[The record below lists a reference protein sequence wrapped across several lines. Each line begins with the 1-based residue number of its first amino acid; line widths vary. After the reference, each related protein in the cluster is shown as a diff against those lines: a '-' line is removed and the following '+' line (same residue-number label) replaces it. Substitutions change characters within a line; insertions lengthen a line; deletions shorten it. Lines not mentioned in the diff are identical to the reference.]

1 MPIILHVDEL
11 EPGMRLFQSIMRDL
25 QIILPAGKVLEEW
38 EVNSLRRRFPH
49 LMVRIGDPVLDA
61 MVEFEDDSRQQDVAV
76 AVQRR
81 IGRLM
86 VNVREKLGTQT
97 ALDSADVAGLQHA
110 INEVMQYLAENPVSA
125 AMLLHTSEWGSYLQE
140 HSANVFY
147 LSLLMGNAIRDY
159 VFRERGR
166 TTHARN
172 MSLRYG
178 MNLTPLALGCL
189 FHDIGMIPIEHLL
202 SQEEPLGPEDRE
214 LIRQHPLTGANM
226 LPEGMDAVARMIVR
240 THHENYDG
248 SGYPAGIP
256 CEKLHIFSRIIRVAD
271 AYDAG
276 TSHRVYRRA
285 KSAARVMWEMSQ
297 GPYHALF
304 DPTVTKIM
312 LALIQPFPIGAKVRL
327 EDGTFAVVVR
337 HNRRQPFR
345 PTIVVAFDEHG
356 VRLPK
361 RDLRPPV
368 DLSGTDAIR
377 FREHAG
383 DDLGFLYLGS
393 DPLIDLNNL
402 DLREN
407 SDADVFA
414 FAYP

>member
-1 MPIILHVDEL
+1 MPVILHVDEL
-11 EPGMRLFQSIMRDL
+11 EPGMRLYQSIMRDA
-25 QIILPAGKVLEEW
+25 QIILPAGKELEEW

-61 MVEFEDDSRQQDVAV
+61 MVEFEDDTREQEVAV
-76 AVQRR
+76 AVHRR
-81 IGRLM
+81 IGKLM
-86 VNVREKLGTQT
+86 VNVREKLGAQT
-97 ALDSADVAGLQHA
+97 SLDSGDIAGLQNA
-110 INEVMQYLAENPVSA
+110 IDEVMRYLAENPVSA

-140 HSANVFY
+140 HAANVFY
-147 LSLLMGNAIRDY
+147 LSLLMGNAIREY
-159 VFRERGR
+159 VFRERER
-166 TTHARN
+166 TTRGRN

-202 SQEEPLGPEDRE
+202 SKEDALSPADRD
-214 LIRQHPLTGANM
+214 LIRDHPTAGAEM
-226 LPEGMDAVARMIVR
+226 LPETMDAVARMVVR

-248 SGYPAGIP
+248 TGYPAGIP
-256 CEKLHIFSRIIRVAD
+256 CEKLHVFSRIIRVAD

-297 GPYHALF
+297 GPYQRLF
-304 DPTVTKIM
+304 DPQVLKIM
-312 LALIQPFPIGAKVRL
+312 LALIQPFPIGAKIRL
-327 EDGTFAVVVR
+327 EDDTYAVVVR

-345 PTIVVAFDEHG
+345 PVVMVAFDESG
-356 VRLPK
+356 SRLPK
-361 RDLRPPV
+361 KDLRPPV
-368 DLSGTDAIR
+368 DLAESDTLR
-377 FREHAG
+377 LSEYAG
-383 DDLGFLYLGS
+383 DDLSFLYLGA
-393 DPLIDLNNL
+393 DPMIDLNNL
-402 DLREN
+402 ELRGH